1 MSSSGPNIA
10 DIRAQLEKNIE
21 SAQSA
26 QIEIERETELTA
38 SLEAAQKKYQKNK
51 KAWQAHVRFKRAV
64 KVSKFVASK
73 VIDHL
78 TVIGSVVIEAPGLY
92 STGQH
97 IENLQTLDG
106 WYRCSCGEKSSGSSS
121 SSSITS
127 LSDSS
132 TPKEHC
138 KSAILPYVLLQ
149 KKRKLDHKT
158 IALVPGAGA
167 AQSIGDAVHATKK
180 AVDGDLHTIRD
191 QMAKELMAA
200 CKGKC
205 LLGNAIAAE
214 LLGSYSSVDAQTKL
228 EAYKSD
234 GEGWRYLA
242 EKMLPTG

>member
-26 QIEIERETELTA
+26 QIEIERETQLTA
-38 SLEAAQKKYQKNK
+38 SLEKAQKKYQKDK
-51 KAWQAHVRFKRAV
+51 KAWQAHVRFRRAV
-64 KVSKFVASK
+64 KVSKLVTSK

-78 TVIGSVVIEAPGLY
+78 TVVGSVVIEAPGLY

-97 IENLQTLDG
+97 IENLQKLDG

-121 SSSITS
+121 SSSTT
-127 LSDSS
+127 SDSS
-132 TPKEHC
+132 APKEHC

-214 LLGSYSSVDAQTKL
+214 LLGSHSSIDAQTKL

>member
-1 MSSSGPNIA
+1 MSSSSPLY
-10 DIRAQLEKNIE
+10 DKLHAQLENMVE
-21 SAQSA
+21 NAQSA
-26 QIEIERETELTA
+26 QIEMEREMELTA
-38 SLEAAQKKYQKNK
+38 SLAAAQKKFQKSK
-51 KAWQAHVRFKRAV
+51 KAWQAHVRLRRAA
-64 KVSKFVASK
+64 KLTKFVGAK
-73 VIDHL
+73 AVDHL
-78 TVIGSVVIEAPGLY
+78 TVIGSVILEAPGLY
-92 STGQH
+92 STYQH
-97 IENLQTLDG
+97 IENFQKLSG

-127 LSDSS
+127 VSDSS

-138 KSAILPYVLLQ
+138 KSTILPYVQLQ

-158 IALVPGAGA
+158 IGLIPGAGA
-167 AQSIGDAVHATKK
+167 VQSMGDALHVSKK

-214 LLGSYSSVDAQTKL
+214 LLGDHSSIDAQTKL
-228 EAYKSD
+228 EACKSD
-234 GEGWRYLA
+234 PEGWRYLA